1 MANKIYHIISH
12 THWDREWYL
21 PFEQFRIKLVAL
33 IDELRDIFRKEPD
46 YKHFLLDGQTII
58 LEDYLELRPEAETE
72 LRSLI
77 KEGKLSIGPWYVLA
91 DEFLVSGE
99 ALIRNLQIGAKVAQR
114 FGKSMSVG
122 YVPDSFGHIAQ
133 LPQILAGFDID
144 NAVLYRGFGGEPG
157 QSVSEYNWFSP
168 DGSKCL
174 MIHLPQGGY
183 TFGESLPL
191 EKELLKKRL
200 DEMDKFLI
208 ARAQTPHLLI
218 MNGADH
224 ILPQRKLPDIIKIM
238 AELRPNDKF
247 IHDSPENYIN
257 SVKPSNKQFPP
268 VHGEL
273 RFGYRHSYVLQG
285 VHSTR
290 MYLKQMNT
298 HCQRLLERWAEPFSA
313 IAIANG
319 FPDTRA
325 FIEQSWKYLL
335 QNHPHDS
342 ICGCSIDSVHKEMI
356 TRFNKSSQIAESVI
370 SNNLKLLA
378 FGDSEKPAPDNK
390 EYLFLF
396 NPSHFPR
403 SEAIECHIDLVIKRI
418 PIGQG
423 SSVKDKAV
431 KESNRSFKLIDSREE
446 EVPFQIL
453 SAEEVYSR
461 ADNKYY
467 GPSQKIV
474 KRFHLVIDAKDIPPL
489 GFKAFRI
496 EECSKASKFKS
507 DIQCAR
513 NRIENEFLAID
524 IKKDGSV
531 FATDKASGVKYG
543 PLNVFE
549 DSADV
554 GDEYNYSYP
563 LHDKYYYSTQF
574 KPIIRSISSKG
585 GSAFGGEAG
594 PLRAVIEIT
603 HKIILPESAT
613 KDETGRAKDK
623 KTLIITTRITLA
635 KGDRRIDFQTR
646 IDNNI
651 KDHRLR
657 TCFELGEATAESFT
671 DSAFHIVKREHQD
684 YNPADFKLEYP
695 SKTHPM
701 QEFVSIRGLKKK
713 RAFTLIA
720 DGLPEY
726 ELKLDKKGTLALTL
740 LRCVGKLSGSKLLT
754 RKGGDAGWK
763 NDTPDAQCQGVF
775 EARYSI
781 FPHSPNE
788 IGTWAKIF
796 TETEKHNLKM
806 ICVQGTTNQ
815 KTQENWFAS
824 IEPSCIRFSA
834 LKPAQDG
841 TGFIM
846 RYWNPTDREISAK
859 INFAS
864 IPKSVNYVTLAEK
877 DGQAIPINKDGS
889 IHTAVGSHKI
899 QSIRV
904 IN

>member
-1 MANKIYHIISH
+1 MPDKIYRIISH

-21 PFEQFRIKLVAL
+21 PFEQFRIKLVGL
-33 IDELRDIFRKEPD
+33 IDELRDIFRKELD

-72 LRSLI
+72 LRTLI
-77 KEGKLSIGPWYVLA
+77 KENKLSIGPWYVLA

-114 FGKSMSVG
+114 FGKPMSVG
-122 YVPDSFGHIAQ
+122 YVPDTFGHIAQ

-144 NAVLYRGFGGEPG
+144 NAILYRGFGGEPG
-157 QSVSEYNWFSP
+157 QSVSEYNWLAP
-168 DGSKCL
+168 DGTKAL
-174 MIHLPQGGY
+174 MVHLPQGGY
-183 TFGESLPL
+183 TFGELLPD
-191 EKELLKKRL
+191 ERDAIKKRL
-200 DEMDKFLI
+200 EEFDKFLI
-208 ARAQTPHLLI
+208 KRAQTPHLLI

-238 AELRPNDKF
+238 SELRPNDKF

-268 VHGEL
+268 IHGEL

-313 IAIANG
+313 IALSNG

-431 KESNRSFKLIDSREE
+431 KESNRSFKLIDSDGK

-461 ADNKYY
+461 TDNKYS

-474 KRFHLVIDAKDIPPL
+474 KRFHLVIDRKDIPAL

-496 EECSKASKFKS
+496 EECSKSPKFKGS
-507 DIQCAR
+507 IQCAK

-531 FATDKASGVKYG
+531 FVLDKETGVKYG
-543 PLNVFE
+543 PLNIFE

-563 LHDKYYYSTQF
+563 PHDKYYYSTQF
-574 KPIIRSISSKG
+574 KPVIKAIDS
-585 GSAFGGEAG
+585 G
-594 PLRAVIEIT
+594 PLRGVIEIT
-603 HKIILPESAT
+603 HKMNLPESAT

-623 KTLIITTRITLA
+623 KPLVIMTRIILSKGA
-635 KGDRRIDFQTR
+635 KRVDFQTC
-646 IDNNI
+646 INNNI

-657 TCFELGEATAESFT
+657 ACFELGETTKESFA
-671 DSAFHIVKREHQD
+671 DSAFHIVRREHKD
-684 YNPADFKLEYP
+684 YNPADFKLEAP

-701 QEFVSIRGLKKK
+701 QEFVSIRSSKGK
-713 RAFTLIA
+713 RAFSLIA
-720 DGLPEY
+720 NGLPEY

-740 LRCVGKLSGSKLLT
+740 LRCVGKLSGSKLAT

-763 NDTPDAQCQGVF
+763 NDTPDAQCQGMF
-775 EARYSI
+775 EAEYSF
-781 FPHSPNE
+781 FPHSADE
-788 IGTWAKIF
+788 TWGETFI
-796 TETEKHNLKM
+796 ETEKHNLKM
-806 ICVQGTTNQ
+806 VCLQGATNQ
-815 KTQENWFAS
+815 KPQEYSFAS
-824 IEPSCIRFSA
+824 LEPSSVRFSS

-841 TGFIM
+841 RGLIM
-846 RYWNPTDREISAK
+846 RYWNPTDKEIPVTISFSRK
-859 INFAS
+859 
-864 IPKSVNYVTLAEK
+864 PKSACYTNLAEN
-877 DGQAIPINKDGS
+877 DGKTIPVNNDGS
-889 IHTAVGSHKI
+889 VKTVIGAYKI
-899 QSIRV
+899 QTLRI
-904 IN
+904 I